1 MGKESTNIDKA
12 IQGDKELTDTILGRF
27 CKKQGFKDFGFA
39 IGSDDTV
46 VFFENDLM
54 MLFTDIVIDL
64 IFNIEEGI
72 AVRYM
77 MGFDM
82 TLDDAEIEKEFSYK
96 EYLESKKLI

>member
-1 MGKESTNIDKA
+1 MGIENSNIDRA
-12 IQGDKELTDTILGRF
+12 IDSYNELRDSILDRF
-27 CKKQGFKDFGFA
+27 CEKQGFTGFGFA
-39 IGSDDTV
+39 IGSDDKV

>member
-1 MGKESTNIDKA
+1 MGKENSNIDRA
-12 IQGDKELTDTILGRF
+12 IDSYNELRDSILDRF
-27 CKKQGFKDFGFA
+27 CEKQGFTDFGFA

>member
-1 MGKESTNIDKA
+1 MTKKRTNVDTA
-12 IQGDKELTDTILGRF
+12 IKSYNELTDSILDRF

-72 AVRYM
+72 AVKYM

-82 TLDDAEIEKEFSYK
+82 SLDNAEIKKDLNYK